1 MYFIKSPYILSKLTG
16 KTVFWEMPKGKNRI
30 FLTFDDG
37 PIPEI
42 TPDVLKIL
50 SHYKVKATFF
60 CVGDNIRKY
69 PQILQQIIENG
80 HSIGCHSFNHLN
92 GWKTPKEEYIE
103 NVNKCEEYLNTNL
116 FRPPYGKATPA
127 QINLLKEKYF
137 TVLWSVLSGDFDT
150 KITGEQC
157 LQNVIQ
163 NTFDGSIVVFHD
175 SIKAK
180 ERLIYALP
188 MFIEHFLA
196 KGFSFE
202 SINHEELME
211 IKQRKT

>member
-50 SHYKVKATFF
+50 SDYKVKATFF

-69 PQILQQIIENG
+69 PHILQQIIENG
-80 HSIGCHSFNHLN
+80 HSVGCHTFNHLN
-92 GWKTPKEEYIE
+92 GWKTSKEEYIE
-103 NVNKCEEYLNTNL
+103 NVNKCEKYLKTNL
-116 FRPPYGKATPA
+116 FRPAYGKATPA
-127 QINLLKEKYF
+127 QINLLKGKYY
-137 TVLWSVLSGDFDT
+137 TILWSVLSGDFDT

-163 NTFDGSIVVFHD
+163 NTVDGSIVVFHD

-180 ERLIYALP
+180 ERLMYALP
-188 MFIEHFLA
+188 KFIEHFLVQ
-196 KGFSFE
+196 GFAFE
-202 SINHEELME
+202 PIMHDELMNC
-211 IKQRKT
+211 R